1 MHDRTVSTVSIVIT
15 RKNRKFS
22 NWLSLYRNLINRTMD
37 IRRVSKP
44 LEPPKLIPSDS
55 FGFTLELILM
65 KRIAIIYCSFF
76 GACVW
81 MFKQKKDSVFAY
93 VFTQIDSHQ
102 TCPLSFQHSLKLTI
116 DRLWEKKSEARKI
129 WNTVYVF
136 VRMKERMKI
145 SVPDMAANLGHN
157 FPICQNCLVHY
168 RN

>member
-15 RKNRKFS
+15 RKNRKIS

-65 KRIAIIYCSFF
+65 KRIAIIYCSFLERVF
-76 GACVW
+76 GCLSRKKIQFLR
-81 MFKQKKDSVFAY
+81 MF
-93 VFTQIDSHQ
+93 
-102 TCPLSFQHSLKLTI
+102 LLKLIHIKHARSLSNIHSNWQLI
-116 DRLWEKKSEARKI
+116 DCERKKAKPVKFGIPFTCVCE
-129 WNTVYVF
+129 W
-136 VRMKERMKI
+136 MKI